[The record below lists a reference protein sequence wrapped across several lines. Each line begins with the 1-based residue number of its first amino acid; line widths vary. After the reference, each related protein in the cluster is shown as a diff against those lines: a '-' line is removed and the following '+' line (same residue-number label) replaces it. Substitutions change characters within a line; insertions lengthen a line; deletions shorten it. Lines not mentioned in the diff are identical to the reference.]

1 MAEKLNFYT
10 RLYDNF
16 LDDEMCD
23 AYVAA
28 FEETMEKDAEAVT
41 NASVSNIATYGSIY
55 GCSGPVRPDGHQI
68 CGNCNCQ
75 RMNPM
80 GFDRFDHLNK
90 LAMKS
95 FIDVVEKYR
104 VDTMI
109 QDCQWPSNI
118 LWEEF
123 RMKRFLVSNGGKDAE
138 QFGEHVDVTS
148 HAGGKRMLILMV
160 YLNDDFGGGETVFPH
175 YGDSIKPKK
184 GNILMF
190 PPMWMYLHR
199 GNPPLAPGFAK
210 YFLMTYLNYEPIKN

>member
-1 MAEKLNFYT
+1 
-10 RLYDNF
+10 
-16 LDDEMCD
+16 
-23 AYVAA
+23 
-28 FEETMEKDAEAVT
+28 
-41 NASVSNIATYGSIY
+41 
-55 GCSGPVRPDGHQI
+55 
-68 CGNCNCQ
+68 
-75 RMNPM
+75 MNPM

-95 FIDVVEKYR
+95 FMDVVEKYR

-199 GNPPLAPGFAK
+199 GNPPLAPGYAK
-210 YFLMTYLNYEPIKN
+210 YFLMTYLNYEPIKQ